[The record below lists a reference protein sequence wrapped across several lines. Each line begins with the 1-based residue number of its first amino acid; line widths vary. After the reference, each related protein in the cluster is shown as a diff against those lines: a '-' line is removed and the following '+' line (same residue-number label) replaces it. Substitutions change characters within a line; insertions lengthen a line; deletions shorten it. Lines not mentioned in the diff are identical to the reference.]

1 VDRDE
6 RLRRR
11 FGDRH
16 ALITGGSAGI
26 GAAVARAFLDAGGG
40 GVTLVARDAGRL
52 EETAGELRRA
62 HPAATVRT
70 LALDVAD
77 EPAVSLAIARE
88 LAEQGTDLV
97 VTSAGVAHAAR
108 FLDTDPETFRRLTAV
123 NHLGTVWTIRAAVP
137 HLRGRDGAHVAVVA
151 STAAIEGIYA
161 YSAYAPTKAAVMSF
175 AQVMRAELRTMG
187 IGVTLLLPPNTDTEQ
202 LANEIEQLPDE
213 MRAIHATSKV
223 MSPERVA
230 GELLDGIAAGRFEV
244 LPGLDNR
251 MTDRAHRIW
260 RRPLRTVFDRMVA
273 RGLRKAPARG
283 H

>member
-11 FGDRH
+11 FGGRH

-26 GAAVARAFLDAGGG
+26 GAAVARAFLDAGGA
-40 GVTLVARDAGRL
+40 GVTLVARDPARL
-52 EETAGELRRA
+52 DATAQELRRE

-77 EPAVSLAIARE
+77 EPAVAAGMGGE
-88 LAEQGTDLV
+88 LDEQPADLV

-108 FLDTDPETFRRLTAV
+108 FLDTDPETFRRLAAV
-123 NHLGTVWTIRAAVP
+123 NHLGTVWAIRAALP
-137 HLRGRDGAHVAVVA
+137 HLKGREGAHVALVA

-161 YSAYAPTKAAVMSF
+161 YAAYAPTKAAVMSL
-175 AQVMRAELRTMG
+175 AQVLRAELKTMN

-202 LANEIEQLPDE
+202 LAREIEQLPDE
-213 MRAIHATSKV
+213 MRAVHATSKV
-223 MSPERVA
+223 LSPQRVA

-244 LPGLDNR
+244 MPGLDNR
-251 MTDRAHRIW
+251 ITDRAHRIW
-260 RRPLRTVFDRMVA
+260 RRPLRTWFDRMVA
-273 RGLRKAPARG
+273 RALRDQR
-283 H
+283 